1 MSYDPFSNH
10 PQPNELLL
18 EYEDFPK
25 EYNEQFRVQLI
36 QMINDICISINSKES
51 GFYSDETTITSEK
64 VLPTYCDD
72 LAGAV
77 NVYHRTVRRKVI
89 FTGALPDN
97 GTKQILHNINFPTGS
112 VGWRLW
118 GGASIIDANK
128 DLKVF
133 IQLPLGSPNL
143 SSNIEIYATENHV
156 VIVTGTNRSNFN
168 FSFVVVEYAVP
179 PYTTQ

>member
-36 QMINDICISINSKES
+36 QMINDMCISINSKES

-72 LAGAV
+72 LAGAI
-77 NVYHRTVRRKVI
+77 NVYHRTVRRKVL
-89 FTGALPDN
+89 FTETLPN
-97 GTKQILHNINFPTGS
+97 NSAKVIAHNIQYPTGS

-118 GGASIIDANK
+118 GGASILDGNK
-128 DLKVF
+128 NLKGF
-133 IQLPLGSPNL
+133 LQLPYAHPIPANCISLFSDDN
-143 SSNIEIYATENHV
+143 NITIT
-156 VIVTGTNRSNFN
+156 TGVNRSNFN

-179 PYTTQ
+179 PYTNQ

>member
-72 LAGAV
+72 LAGAI
-77 NVYHRTVRRKVI
+77 NMYHRTVRRKVL
-89 FTGALPDN
+89 FTETLPN
-97 GTKQILHNINFPTGS
+97 NSAKLIAHNIQYPTGS

-118 GGASIIDANK
+118 GGASILDGNQN
-128 DLKVF
+128 LKGF
-133 IQLPLGSPNL
+133 LQLPYAHPKPANCISLFSDDN
-143 SSNIEIYATENHV
+143 NITI
-156 VIVTGTNRSNFN
+156 
-168 FSFVVVEYAVP
+168 
-179 PYTTQ
+179 TT